1 MFFNPICI
9 GRRRVMKTSIKAAL
23 LSALVFPGLG
33 QMYLKR
39 YVRGLIPMVFILTGL
54 GVLIVQATVGALQV
68 LDKIQ
73 IQLQGGTV
81 DMNAVSNLAAGSSIH
96 GDPYSSL
103 ISLGIAGCWVFSVID
118 AYRLGKEKDRRN
130 VQDQAKGE

>member
-1 MFFNPICI
+1 
-9 GRRRVMKTSIKAAL
+9 MKKSIKAAL

-39 YVRGLIPMVFILTGL
+39 YVRGLIPMVLVLTGL
-54 GVLIVQATVGALQV
+54 GVLIAQATASALQI
-68 LDKIQ
+68 LDK

-81 DMNAVSNLAAGSSIH
+81 DMNAVTNLATASSSH
-96 GDPYSSL
+96 GDGYSSL
-103 ISLGIAGCWVFSVID
+103 ISLGIAGCWIFSVID

-130 VQDQAKGE
+130 VQDQVKGESWNSTS

>member
-1 MFFNPICI
+1 
-9 GRRRVMKTSIKAAL
+9 MKTSIKAAL

-81 DMNAVSNLAAGSSIH
+81 DMNAVSNLAAGSSTH

-118 AYRLGKEKDRRN
+118 AYLLGKEKDRRN
-130 VQDQAKGE
+130 IQNQAKGE